1 MNPRGQKSSAIHHT
15 DSNALEKRPQSPMLR
30 LQGSPWWW
38 PLVQFESSSRFSR
51 VRLFVTPWTVT
62 HQAPLSTGF
71 SRQEYWSGLPCP
83 PPGDHP
89 CPGIKPVSPASPA
102 LAGRF
107 FTTSTTWRAQTR
119 RDRTMIPSVW
129 RKFHIKEALICDPCA
144 RSGKGCYHNPHD
156 REKAKTAQGGSC
168 LCAVAWLL
176 ATGRPGSESGL
187 LTAGQAPC
195 PLRLGGCA

>member
-1 MNPRGQKSSAIHHT
+1 MRVY
-15 DSNALEKRPQSPMLR
+15 ALSC
-30 LQGSPWWW
+30 
-38 PLVQFESSSRFSR
+38 FSR
-51 VRLFVTPWTVT
+51 VRLFVTPWTVAR
-62 HQAPLSTGF
+62 QAPLSTGF

-83 PPGDHP
+83 PPGDRP
-89 CPGIKPVSPASPA
+89 CPRIEPVSPASPA

-107 FTTSTTWRAQTR
+107 FTTSTTWKAQNR

-168 LCAVAWLL
+168 LCVVAWLL
-176 ATGRPGSESGL
+176 ATGRTRLRIRSPDCWSSTLSTAPWWVCIDVIIKESYREYKQNRK
-187 LTAGQAPC
+187 TAT
-195 PLRLGGCA
+195 LSI